1 MMDTLLIHIHV
12 PKCAGTTLEKHFESE
27 LGVTGF
33 WKTRKR
39 TRKFPLEL
47 FSYKYDPTLPAP
59 AEQVRAISGHFAGH
73 SLAKLFPERRIVRS
87 LILREPQSL
96 MLSWYN
102 FRIMRNMLKGQKP
115 YSFSLFLRS
124 MRMNPVAHFILERW
138 VELPWIQMSR
148 MSDDVKAALLDKTLE
163 QLDYVVDISETDSL
177 ISSLTPQI
185 GIAEYAPRRNT
196 AEQNQKKSGW
206 KVIGLEDLSG
216 QDRLLLR
223 SRTSLDRYL
232 WRRWA
237 LKENIVFDH
246 SKPTGFLFSELVRP
260 SYQIQRR
267 TVRRFG

>member
-12 PKCAGTTLEKHFESE
+12 PKCAGTTLEQHFASE

-47 FSYKYDPTLPAP
+47 FSYKYDPTLPGP
-59 AEQVRAISGHFAGH
+59 AEKVRAISGHFAGH

-102 FRIMRNMLKGQKP
+102 FRIMRYMRKGQKP

-138 VELPWIQMSR
+138 VELPWI
-148 MSDDVKAALLDKTLE
+148 
-163 QLDYVVDISETDSL
+163 
-177 ISSLTPQI
+177 
-185 GIAEYAPRRNT
+185 
-196 AEQNQKKSGW
+196 
-206 KVIGLEDLSG
+206 
-216 QDRLLLR
+216 
-223 SRTSLDRYL
+223 
-232 WRRWA
+232 
-237 LKENIVFDH
+237 
-246 SKPTGFLFSELVRP
+246 
-260 SYQIQRR
+260 
-267 TVRRFG
+267 

>member
-1 MMDTLLIHIHV
+1 M
-12 PKCAGTTLEKHFESE
+12 
-27 LGVTGF
+27 
-33 WKTRKR
+33 
-39 TRKFPLEL
+39 
-47 FSYKYDPTLPAP
+47 
-59 AEQVRAISGHFAGH
+59 
-73 SLAKLFPERRIVRS
+73 
-87 LILREPQSL
+87 ILREPQSL

-102 FRIMRNMLKGQKP
+102 FRIMRYMLKGQKP

-177 ISSLTPQI
+177 IASLTPQL

-206 KVIGLEDLSG
+206 KVIGLEDLSR

-267 TVRRFG
+267 AVRRFG

>member
-1 MMDTLLIHIHV
+1 MSDQQT
-12 PKCAGTTLEKHFESE
+12 
-27 LGVTGF
+27 
-33 WKTRKR
+33 
-39 TRKFPLEL
+39 
-47 FSYKYDPTLPAP
+47 
-59 AEQVRAISGHFAGH
+59 AEQVRAISGHFDGH
-73 SLAKLFPERRIVRS
+73 SLANLLPERRIVRS

-102 FRIMRNMLKGQKP
+102 FRIMRYMLKGQKP

-196 AEQNQKKSGW
+196 AEQNQKKSVW
-206 KVIGLEDLSG
+206 KVICLEDLSW